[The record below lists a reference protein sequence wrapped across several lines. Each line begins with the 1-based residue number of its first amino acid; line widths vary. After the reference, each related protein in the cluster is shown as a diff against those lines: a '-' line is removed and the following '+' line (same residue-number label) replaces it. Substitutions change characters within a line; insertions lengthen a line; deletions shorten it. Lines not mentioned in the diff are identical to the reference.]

1 MFEQRVRSWR
11 ELPLRW
17 ADFGALHRNE
27 LSGALGGLTRV
38 RRFCQ
43 DDAHIFCTPEQV
55 LVFAADHC
63 ILLKVLQVWYKLWM
77 GHTWDHIT
85 VISQAVQITP
95 ETFQEASAWMNEVFC
110 PVQPPYVCLW
120 AWTICVIQI
129 PFIVGW
135 NLPTKLIALLQTFC
149 WCPVN
154 SEIFVTW

>member
-55 LVFAADHC
+55 HTIHSGHAYIVFSFQLFLSPQPHSSEGAISYFETVNGTSET
-63 ILLKVLQVWYKLWM
+63 ILW
-77 GHTWDHIT
+77 
-85 VISQAVQITP
+85 
-95 ETFQEASAWMNEVFC
+95 
-110 PVQPPYVCLW
+110 
-120 AWTICVIQI
+120 
-129 PFIVGW
+129 
-135 NLPTKLIALLQTFC
+135 
-149 WCPVN
+149 
-154 SEIFVTW
+154 

>member
-55 LVFAADHC
+55 QSYRSKNTSQIPLCVC
-63 ILLKVLQVWYKLWM
+63 VCVCLLTQ
-77 GHTWDHIT
+77 T
-85 VISQAVQITP
+85 QAV
-95 ETFQEASAWMNEVFC
+95 
-110 PVQPPYVCLW
+110 
-120 AWTICVIQI
+120 
-129 PFIVGW
+129 
-135 NLPTKLIALLQTFC
+135 
-149 WCPVN
+149 
-154 SEIFVTW
+154 

>member
-55 LVFAADHC
+55 RAQGTGVSMQPACLSGCHRSPGHNCESDTC
-63 ILLKVLQVWYKLWM
+63 GSTLQ
-77 GHTWDHIT
+77 
-85 VISQAVQITP
+85 
-95 ETFQEASAWMNEVFC
+95 
-110 PVQPPYVCLW
+110 
-120 AWTICVIQI
+120 
-129 PFIVGW
+129 
-135 NLPTKLIALLQTFC
+135 
-149 WCPVN
+149 
-154 SEIFVTW
+154 